1 LPRLV
6 CGSLEAAAS
15 TCQERLVR
23 LQVRPRAPAVLGRRG
38 GPRRARG
45 VRRAEQRG
53 VRARRGRARD
63 QGQLRELDVSVCAL
77 VHVHGVRSA
86 DQEVRAV
93 RRMAGAR
100 HMLVPSGT
108 GRRHGQQQKGAR
120 TGRFSSENRNAWS

>member
-1 LPRLV
+1 VRV
-6 CGSLEAAAS
+6 GARTARSAS
-15 TCQERLVR
+15 
-23 LQVRPRAPAVLGRRG
+23 
-38 GPRRARG
+38 G

-100 HMLVPSGT
+100 RMLVPSGT
-108 GRRHGQQQKGAR
+108 GRRRGEQQKRERGDSPATTEAHGVGSVVGAR
-120 TGRFSSENRNAWS
+120 ARDLLCFFSGKQELY